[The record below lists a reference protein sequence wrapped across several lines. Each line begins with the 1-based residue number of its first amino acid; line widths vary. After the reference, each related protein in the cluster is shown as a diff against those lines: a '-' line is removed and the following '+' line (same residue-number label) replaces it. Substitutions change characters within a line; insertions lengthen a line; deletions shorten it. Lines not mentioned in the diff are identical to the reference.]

1 MILAIDCGNTHITVG
16 CVGADGGVA
25 PSFRIPTDRVE
36 TDFGYAAKLGQIFD
50 LLEIVP
56 AQFDG
61 AVISSVVPSLTDV
74 LVRAVRIITKKTA
87 LVVGAGVKTGL
98 HICINDPGTIASD
111 LVAAA
116 VAAKEAY
123 PLPCII
129 VDMGTATTLTVV
141 DEKSRY
147 IGGAILPGV
156 GLSLAALAEGTAL
169 LPDVELQAPRRAI
182 AANTVESMQSGIVYG
197 TAGSIDGLIDRFES
211 ELGRP
216 AASIV
221 ATGGIASVIAP
232 YCKHSMTTDETLL
245 LKGLWI
251 IWQKNR
257 K

>member
-197 TAGSIDGLIDRFES
+197 TAGSVDGLIDRFEA

-216 AASIV
+216 AASIIV
-221 ATGGIASVIAP
+221 TGGIGSVIAP
-232 YCKHSMTTDETLL
+232 HCHHDMILDETLL
-245 LKGLWI
+245 LKGLGI
-251 IWQKNR
+251 IWKKNR